1 MPHGSETPR
10 NDPPAISTT
19 GRVMHVLDPR
29 WTGHDATLA
38 VKCCVDLLTD
48 VEQFAIIAGTRQHE
62 LDAAALG
69 VITSDR
75 VSLVADSLI
84 EDNSTVAT
92 NGGFASI
99 AGERALRALLKRRL
113 QQLGSVDAVCVW
125 SSRLAGVVAQ
135 TVLESISARARTL
148 AMLTTGPRENWIEG
162 DLCIVSGSAVGRVL
176 PVCFDDEIAQAWS
189 KAGVSV
195 AEIIECPV
203 ASIDRWQER
212 RDSVRNE
219 LRIAR
224 GETVLGVIAEP
235 EKAIDMR
242 LLTWIAGVLTIA
254 GRTCVA
260 IAPRESG
267 QSRRAARYLYLH
279 KREWDAVH
287 FVGPTALALPAADLV
302 LWDLDPRRA
311 AVETG
316 QPGGGQITA
325 KMLCAAGI
333 PIFTVASALS
343 RRTLKGAPGW
353 CLSGASTMP
362 GLGAAGLALLDDP
375 ALRESVGRD
384 LIAGARAGE
393 ANATFAEQFR
403 RLLFSSNASTHPATA
418 EAPASIITGG
428 VG

>member
-1 MPHGSETPR
+1 MRHGSETPR
-10 NDPPAISTT
+10 NDQPNLTTT
-19 GRVMHVLDPR
+19 GRVLHILDPR

-38 VKCCVDLLTD
+38 VKCCVDLLPD

-69 VITSDR
+69 VITGDR

-84 EDNSTVAT
+84 EDNATVST

-99 AGERALRALLKRRL
+99 AGERALRTLLRRRL
-113 QQLGSVDAVCVW
+113 QQIQGVDAVCVW

-135 TVLESISARARTL
+135 TVLESNNARARTL
-148 AMLTTGPRENWIEG
+148 AMLTTGPRESWIEG
-162 DLCIVSGSAVGRVL
+162 DLSVVSGSALGRAQ
-176 PVCFDDEIAQAWS
+176 PICFDEEIAQAWN
-189 KAGVSV
+189 KAGVSP
-195 AEIIECPV
+195 AEIITCPV
-203 ASIDRWQER
+203 VSIDRWSER
-212 RDSVRNE
+212 RSTVREE
-219 LRIAR
+219 LRIAPT
-224 GETVLGVIAEP
+224 ETVLGVIAEP

-254 GRTCVA
+254 GRKCVA

-287 FVGPTALALPAADLV
+287 FEGPTALALPAADLV
-302 LWDLDPRRA
+302 LWDLDPRRP
-311 AVETG
+311 AVESG

-325 KMLCAAGI
+325 KMLCAAGV

-343 RRTLKGAPGW
+343 RRTLTGAPGW

-362 GLGAAGLALLDDP
+362 GLGSAGLALLDDP

-393 ANATFAEQFR
+393 ANATFADQLR
-403 RLLFSSNASTHPATA
+403 RLIFSTPARASSPTDA
-418 EAPASIITGG
+418 APFITGG
-428 VG
+428 V